1 MHKQLAEL
9 KRAGKRQAAPFSKG
23 ERSSSPKRP
32 GRKPG
37 MGSFS
42 YRKSPSPDEVT
53 EPLVEVAV
61 AEDTCPGCGGRLEHE
76 GVRVVYATDIPPV
89 PRPQVTGYRVQICRC
104 RSCGK
109 QVRGRHPDVAP
120 DQYGASAHRVGRRV
134 MAAAHVLHYGVG
146 VPVRKV
152 PAVLRALTGVELSQG
167 AISQDALRR
176 ARGAVGDAY
185 HKLRGSVRA
194 SPLVHTDDTGWRVDG
209 GPAFPMAFE
218 TDEATVYQVRA
229 RHRNEEVR
237 EVVPSD
243 YGGVMVTD
251 RGRSY
256 DAQALSGV
264 KQQKCLARVLRSI
277 SEVVQTKRGRGR
289 SFGNRLSRLLREAM
303 ELRQAYHRGEAADF
317 AAEAERLRREATYH
331 LRDRPMSDA
340 DNWRLQDEL
349 GWHHDRGNLLRFLDD
364 PRMQCPMRLPRAPR
378 KEPMS
383 LSQRLFA
390 ASYDLLNWGVEGRLR
405 EYRQRT
411 AGMARGDVLEI
422 GGGTGANLPFYR
434 DDVRL
439 TVVEPNPHMAKRLLR
454 KAARLNRRLTVVAEV
469 GEEMSFPDASF
480 DSVVTTLVLCTVDD
494 LQRVVREARRVL
506 RPGGA
511 LYFYEHVASEGR
523 RRRRWEDRL
532 NPVWRYITTGC
543 NLNRDAASAIRAAGF
558 SEVDLTAFDLSVG
571 LPLTLPNIVG
581 VARV

>member
-1 MHKQLAEL
+1 
-9 KRAGKRQAAPFSKG
+9 
-23 ERSSSPKRP
+23 
-32 GRKPG
+32 
-37 MGSFS
+37 
-42 YRKSPSPDEVT
+42 
-53 EPLVEVAV
+53 
-61 AEDTCPGCGGRLEHE
+61 
-76 GVRVVYATDIPPV
+76 
-89 PRPQVTGYRVQICRC
+89 
-104 RSCGK
+104 
-109 QVRGRHPDVAP
+109 
-120 DQYGASAHRVGRRV
+120 

-209 GPAFPMAFE
+209 GPAFLMAFE
-218 TDEATVYQVRA
+218 TDEATVYQVRT

-264 KQQKCLARVLRSI
+264 KQQKYLAHVLRSI

-340 DNWRLQDEL
+340 DNWRLQNEL

-364 PRMQCPMRLPRAPR
+364 PSIEPTNNRAER
-378 KEPMS
+378 
-383 LSQRLFA
+383 A
-390 ASYDLLNWGVEGRLR
+390 
-405 EYRQRT
+405 
-411 AGMARGDVLEI
+411 
-422 GGGTGANLPFYR
+422 
-434 DDVRL
+434 
-439 TVVEPNPHMAKRLLR
+439 
-454 KAARLNRRLTVVAEV
+454 
-469 GEEMSFPDASF
+469 
-480 DSVVTTLVLCTVDD
+480 
-494 LQRVVREARRVL
+494 L
-506 RPGGA
+506 RPAVIARKVSHCSKNVGGA
-511 LYFYEHVASEGR
+511 DAFSAFTSVIRTLARNGGDHSLVNGLCGVFSGA
-523 RRRRWEDRL
+523 
-532 NPVWRYITTGC
+532 PVPTP
-543 NLNRDAASAIRAAGF
+543 SF
-558 SEVDLTAFDLSVG
+558 
-571 LPLTLPNIVG
+571 
-581 VARV
+581 

>member
-1 MHKQLAEL
+1 MAMCEAKDFPPSERDELMGLGTQLQGQVAQLTAAKEELHKQVAEL

-23 ERSSSPKRP
+23 GRSRPKRP

-76 GVRVVYATDIPPV
+76 GVRVVYATDIPPI
-89 PRPQVTGYRVQICRC
+89 PRPQVTGY
-104 RSCGK
+104 
-109 QVRGRHPDVAP
+109 
-120 DQYGASAHRVGRRV
+120 RVGRRV

-152 PAVLRALTGVELSQG
+152 PAVLRALTGAELSQG
-167 AISQDALRR
+167 AIRQDALRR

-209 GPAFPMAFE
+209 GPAFLMAFE

-264 KQQKCLARVLRSI
+264 KQQKCLAHVLRSI
-277 SEVVQTKRGRGR
+277 SEVVETKRGRGR
-289 SFGNRLSRLLREAM
+289 RVGNRLSRLLREAM

-340 DNWRLQDEL
+340 DNWRLQNEL
-349 GWHHDRGNLLRFLDD
+349 GWHDDRGNLLRFLDD
-364 PRMQCPMRLPRAPR
+364 PSIEPTNNRAERALRGAVIAR
-378 KEPMS
+378 KVS
-383 LSQRLFA
+383 HCSKNA
-390 ASYDLLNWGVEGRLR
+390 
-405 EYRQRT
+405 
-411 AGMARGDVLEI
+411 
-422 GGGTGANLPFYR
+422 
-434 DDVRL
+434 
-439 TVVEPNPHMAKRLLR
+439 
-454 KAARLNRRLTVVAEV
+454 
-469 GEEMSFPDASF
+469 
-480 DSVVTTLVLCTVDD
+480 
-494 LQRVVREARRVL
+494 
-506 RPGGA
+506 GGA
-511 LYFYEHVASEGR
+511 DAFSAETSVIRTLARNGGDHSLVNGLCGVFSGA
-523 RRRRWEDRL
+523 
-532 NPVWRYITTGC
+532 PVPTP
-543 NLNRDAASAIRAAGF
+543 SF
-558 SEVDLTAFDLSVG
+558 
-571 LPLTLPNIVG
+571 
-581 VARV
+581 